1 MLWMETA
8 TARAVSLLK
17 LQNVC
22 IPWYLKLE
30 WSFEA
35 RTAVHVYEG
44 ILVLKEAFTYAVE

>member
-17 LQNVC
+17 PQ
-22 IPWYLKLE
+22 IPEDLKLE
-30 WSFEA
+30 WSFQFEA